1 MVNKAQSLPAPK
13 ELRVQ
18 WSYMNTPG
26 LHQTSAVLSRWCVR
40 RGLHTWS
47 WSRARLK
54 DVTCLRDTCRP
65 LLPSSPRE
73 ALLLRSGSSTARGF
87 SFSD

>member
-1 MVNKAQSLPAPK
+1 M
-13 ELRVQ
+13 ELHEHSRSTDKSFALLLLSG
-18 WSYMNTPG
+18 WPR
-26 LHQTSAVLSRWCVR
+26 LRQTSAILSRWCVR

-47 WSRARLK
+47 WSRACLK

-65 LLPSSPRE
+65 LLSSSPRE